1 MSAPNVHPH
10 GELHNPD
17 TAHEATDINLR
28 AIVSFAIVLAAVTL
42 TIQVAMFAL
51 FHVFARMAS
60 ARDQDVSPIATQ
72 ADQAPSEPRL
82 QTTPWADLKA
92 LRAEEFSYLHS
103 YGWIDQQ
110 RGVAHL
116 PIEKAEALLLQRG
129 MPVRPGPV
137 DPTEGTSIAA
147 TGEASGGR
155 NLPAA
160 GPDKSGEA
168 APKSPQAAKP
178 GGQHD

>member
-1 MSAPNVHPH
+1 MSNVHPH

-28 AIVSFAIVLAAVTL
+28 AIVSFAILLTVVTL
-42 TIQVAMFAL
+42 TIQIAMFGL

-60 ARDQDVSPIATQ
+60 ARDQDVSPIATP

-92 LRAEEFSYLHS
+92 LRAEEFAYLHS

-110 RGVAHL
+110 AGVAHL
-116 PIEKAEALLLQRG
+116 PIEKAEALLLQKG
-129 MPVRPGPV
+129 LPVRPGPV
-137 DPTEGTSIAA
+137 DPTEGTSNAA

-160 GPDKSGEA
+160 GPDKSGEG
-168 APKSPQAAKP
+168 APKSPPATRP

>member
-1 MSAPNVHPH
+1 MSNVHPH

-28 AIVSFAIVLAAVTL
+28 AIVSFAILLTVVTL
-42 TIQVAMFAL
+42 TIQIAMFGL

-60 ARDQDVSPIATQ
+60 ARDQDVSPITTPAG
-72 ADQAPSEPRL
+72 QAPSEPRL
-82 QTTPWADLKA
+82 QTTPWADLKS
-92 LRAEEFSYLHS
+92 LRAEEVSYLHS
-103 YGWIDQQ
+103 YGWIDRQA
-110 RGVAHL
+110 GVAHL
-116 PIEKAEALLLQRG
+116 PIEKAEELLLQKG
-129 MPVRPGPV
+129 LPVRPGPV

-147 TGEASGGR
+147 TGESSGGR

-160 GPDKSGEA
+160 GPDRSAGA